1 MVELKKDLPAMFE
14 EFADQRRNSFLAIKK
29 LKDAGTPVVGVFCT
43 YLPKEIANAMGA
55 VVVGLCSVSDETIPD
70 AEKDLPRNLCP
81 LIKSSYGFAKTDK
94 CPFFY
99 FSDLVVG
106 ETTCDGKKKM
116 YEMLAEFK
124 PVYVIELPNRQ
135 SEEGI
140 AMYRREI
147 IRFKEKLEE
156 QFGTTI
162 TEEAIRHQIRLRNET
177 TKALL
182 RLQYLM
188 ANDPAP
194 VSGLDIVNTSY
205 GSGFNLD
212 LESLPGRI
220 NEMADM
226 IEADYAAGKNVGKK
240 PRILVTGSPSGGAA
254 LKVIRAI
261 EESGAVVVAFENCAG
276 LKSMLLTDEEN
287 PDVYDA
293 LARRYM
299 GIGCSCMSPNPNRLA
314 MLDRLIDEF
323 KVDGVVDLIL
333 QACHTYNVETSL
345 VGKLVKEKKGI
356 PYTVVE
362 TDYSQSDV
370 GQIKTRMAAFVE
382 ML

>member
-1 MVELKKDLPAMFE
+1 MVELKKDLPEIFE

-29 LKDAGTPVVGVFCT
+29 LKEQGVPVVGAFCT
-43 YLPKEIANAMGA
+43 YLPKELPRAMGA
-55 VVVGLCSVSDETIPD
+55 AVVGLCSVSDETIPD

-124 PVYVIELPNRQ
+124 PVYVIELPNRK
-135 SEEGI
+135 S
-140 AMYRREI
+140 
-147 IRFKEKLEE
+147 
-156 QFGTTI
+156 
-162 TEEAIRHQIRLRNET
+162 
-177 TKALL
+177 LL

-194 VSGLDIVNTSY
+194 VSGLNIVNTAY
-205 GSGFNLD
+205 GSGFNMD
-212 LESLPGRI
+212 VESLPARI
-220 NEMADM
+220 NDLADQ
-226 IEADYAAGKNVGKK
+226 IEAEYAAGKNEGKK

-261 EESGAVVVAFENCAG
+261 EDAGAVVVAFENCSG

-293 LARRYM
+293 LARRYL
-299 GIGCSCMSPNPNRLA
+299 GIGCSCMSPNPNRMA
-314 MLDRLIDEF
+314 MLDKLIDEF
-323 KVDGVVDLIL
+323 HVDGVVDIIL
-333 QACHTYNVETSL
+333 QACHTYNVETAL

-362 TDYSQSDV
+362 TDYSQADV
-370 GQIKTRMAAFVE
+370 GQIQTRMAAFVE